1 MTDTPKAAA
10 STEPWPLADV
20 DNDIADTKV
29 NHVQLAIDEK
39 WMRVAMQLAE
49 QAELQG
55 EVPVGAVLVKDD
67 VLIASGCNLSIVN
80 HDPTAH
86 AEMECIRQAGKVLEN
101 YRMLDTTLY
110 VTLEPCTMCAGAM
123 IHSRITRIVYGAD
136 DLKTGAAGSVINLL
150 QHSAFNHQLD
160 VTSGVLATQCAEQ
173 LSLFFQRRRA
183 EKKALKQLA
192 KKSPD

>member
-1 MTDTPKAAA
+1 M
-10 STEPWPLADV
+10 
-20 DNDIADTKV
+20 
-29 NHVQLAIDEK
+29 DEK
-39 WMRVAMQLAE
+39 WMRLAMQLAE
-49 QAELQG
+49 QAELKG

-80 HDPTAH
+80 HDPSAH

-101 YRMLDTTLY
+101 YRMLNTTLY

-123 IHSRITRIVYGAD
+123 VHSRIARVVYGAD

-150 QHSAFNHQLD
+150 QHPAFNHQLD
-160 VTSGVLATQCAEQ
+160 VSAGVLAGECGAQ
-173 LSLFFQRRRA
+173 LSAFFKRRRA

-192 KKSPD
+192 SKLID